1 MSLVCVYPIPIRQGD
16 VLLMFR
22 CYFLLTFSIARYKA
36 GVHQNVVA
44 HEILLPLRANQQ
56 QRRCWIITITRR
68 STRSIHIGVKRRLLE
83 SSANLCLQ
91 QKAALLANVGN
102 QPKTR
107 GEKIL
112 RSQSCDESER
122 ACIPRAGATLSSS
135 EGCTRAYRYADR
147 SSA

>member
-1 MSLVCVYPIPIRQGD
+1 
-16 VLLMFR
+16 MFR

-107 GEKIL
+107 AKKSFEVSRVMKVNA
-112 RSQSCDESER
+112 RVSQGLER
-122 ACIPRAGATLSSS
+122 RFPAAKVAQEHTDTPIGLLPER
-135 EGCTRAYRYADR
+135 EQVW
-147 SSA
+147 